1 MRDAAVAETGAGA
14 RKKFME
20 ATKIIFLHRMVV

>member
-1 MRDAAVAETGAGA
+1 MREAAVAETGAGA

-20 ATKIIFLHRMVV
+20 ATKIIFLHRT